1 MNKGKSHYQFVKKGL
16 FIPRPGYL
24 KSFQIQD
31 EKIMKSLNSKN
42 PKLNKKQTKKK
53 IFLRKSIL
61 LKKKYYLCQREI
73 RLFFKNI
80 GYLASY

>member
-42 PKLNKKQTKKK
+42 PKLNKKQTNKKRF

-61 LKKKYYLCQREI
+61 LKKKILSVPKR
-73 RLFFKNI
+73 N
-80 GYLASY
+80 

>member
-1 MNKGKSHYQFVKKGL
+1 LNKGKSHYQFVKKGL

-53 IFLRKSIL
+53 IYFSQKKYFI
-61 LKKKYYLCQREI
+61 KKKILSVPKR
-73 RLFFKNI
+73 N
-80 GYLASY
+80 

>member
-53 IFLRKSIL
+53 IYFSQKKYFI
-61 LKKKYYLCQREI
+61 KKKILSVPKR
-73 RLFFKNI
+73 N
-80 GYLASY
+80 

>member
-61 LKKKYYLCQREI
+61 LKKNTICAKEKLDYFL
-73 RLFFKNI
+73 KT
-80 GYLASY
+80 